1 MSGAQPTKKAT
12 DTRRLRASQSRE
24 KARHALLEAS
34 AELVS
39 KRGVENFSLRQAA
52 ERAGQSPGN
61 VYNYFKDKEDLLRA
75 LAQESVTR
83 FNQAQA
89 RAVEGITDPLK
100 RYLALGRAYV
110 AFGVGHR
117 DWYQLLQRTDLLMG
131 RVDPHGEPGEESSF
145 QLLTGSLQASMD
157 AGLIRPAPLMPMA
170 AFSWAVVHG
179 IVDLCH
185 GPLGR
190 EPALLPQLLETM
202 EATLL
207 RGLLPGTDMTPSH
220 TSPSTRKTH
229 P

>member
-1 MSGAQPTKKAT
+1 MTAVQPGRQAI
-12 DTRRLRASQSRE
+12 DNRRLRATQSRE
-24 KARHALLEAS
+24 RARHALLEAS

-75 LAQESVTR
+75 LAQESVAR

-89 RAVEGITDPLK
+89 RAVAGVTDPLR

-110 AFGVGHR
+110 AFGVEHR
-117 DWYQLLQRTDLLMG
+117 DWYQLLQRSDLLMG
-131 RVDPHGEPGEESSF
+131 RVDPHGKPGEESSF
-145 QLLTGSLQASMD
+145 QLLTGSLQAAMD
-157 AGLIRPAPLMPMA
+157 AGLIRPMPLMPMA

-179 IVDLCH
+179 IVGLCH

-207 RGLLPGTDMTPSH
+207 RGLLPDSDSDTPP
-220 TSPSTRKTH
+220 SPPTRKKH